1 MTSKMPPPPRWGND
15 ELTNFLDTART
26 NQFSTFANKISETK
40 RIIEIDETFLNVI
53 KEGAR
58 AGHLH
63 APFLLLVRAHSAYRA
78 AASCA
83 FSGQAA
89 ELHPLLRLML
99 EQGGYAFLMF
109 RKPKLQGVW
118 LDRKA
123 NASKF
128 KREFT
133 IGKFKGIL
141 ASSDANLKSAFDEL
155 YESALDFGA
164 HPNEMSVTGSL
175 KIDVHEGRETW
186 KVLYLHPDGLMLDHS
201 LRSLTAVGIC
211 VLLLFYKI
219 LALLFDSS
227 GTSSVLMNYRR
238 ALLGP
243 EE

>member
-1 MTSKMPPPPRWGND
+1 MTSDMPPPSGWGND
-15 ELTNFLDTART
+15 ELTSFLDTTRMH
-26 NQFSTFANKISETK
+26 QFATFANKTVETK
-40 RIIEIDETFLNVI
+40 RILEIDETFLKVI

-78 AASCA
+78 AASCT

-109 RKPKLQGVW
+109 RKPKLQDVW

-123 NASKF
+123 NRQKV

-133 IGKFKGIL
+133 IGKFKSIL
-141 ASSDANLKSAFDEL
+141 ASSDANLKNAFDEL
-155 YESALDFGA
+155 YESTIDFGA
-164 HPNEMSVTGSL
+164 HPNEMSVTSSL
-175 KIDVHEGRETW
+175 KIDVQEGQESW
-186 KVLYLHPDGLMLDHS
+186 KVLYLHPDGIVLDHS

-219 LALLFDSS
+219 FALLFDSS
-227 GTSSVLMNYRR
+227 GTSSVLVDYRK
-238 ALLGP
+238 ALLGL

>member
-15 ELTNFLDTART
+15 ELTNFLDTARI
-26 NQFSTFANKISETK
+26 NQFATFAKKTAETK
-40 RIIEIDETFLNVI
+40 RIVEIDQTFLNVI
-53 KEGAR
+53 KEG
-58 AGHLH
+58 LH
-63 APFLLLVRAHSAYRA
+63 PIYLSAPFLLLVRAHSAYRA

-99 EQGGYAFLMF
+99 EQGEYAFLII
-109 RKPKLQGVW
+109 RKPKLQEVW
-118 LDRKA
+118 LDREA
-123 NASKF
+123 NRSKF

-141 ASSDANLKSAFDEL
+141 ASSDANLKSAFVEL
-155 YESALDFGA
+155 YESAIDFGA

-186 KVLYLHPDGLMLDHS
+186 KVLYLHLDGITLDHS

-211 VLLLFYKI
+211 VLLLFHKI
-219 LALLFDSS
+219 FPQLFESS
-227 GTSSVLMNYRR
+227 GTSSTLVNYRR